1 MLELFY
7 KGGPLF
13 MGILTILLIVVVA
26 VAIINGLS
34 LVRGAIG
41 NKEERLRKIGYTRSV
56 GLFALII
63 GVLGQ
68 LIGLFSAFQAIEL
81 GAVQVSPTIIAA
93 GFKVSMITTMYGI
106 VIYVISLMLWLGL
119 SMTVE
124 KSLKQ

>member
-26 VAIINGLS
+26 VAFINGLS
-34 LVRGAIG
+34 LFRGAVG
-41 NKEERLRKIGYTRSV
+41 NKEDRLRKIGYTRSV

-124 KSLKQ
+124 KSQKQ